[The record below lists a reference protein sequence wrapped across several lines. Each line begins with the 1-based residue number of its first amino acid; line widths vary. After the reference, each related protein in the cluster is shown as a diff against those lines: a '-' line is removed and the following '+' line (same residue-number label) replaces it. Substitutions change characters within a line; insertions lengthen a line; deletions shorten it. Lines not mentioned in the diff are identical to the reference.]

1 MARVKRWFKRRG
13 YAGSD
18 GYVCRNGGRTENETD
33 QTMSLVAALLTP
45 LALLLPTAGAVDIGR
60 EAGDVPAVVA
70 EADANRLA
78 LPEQPPL
85 PSFDASQTT
94 VYRRISQSYEVRS
107 ENQVRIEERVTI
119 RISPRPAPPPS
130 VLIDLPNRAPERRAS
145 ERDMGRCLPI
155 SGIAGVQVGGDDRL
169 LLFMRDRRIV
179 SAALERACRARDF
192 YSGFYVERNA
202 DGMMCVN
209 RDTLRSRSGA
219 TCRLSRIRQM
229 VDPDD

>member
-1 MARVKRWFKRRG
+1 
-13 YAGSD
+13 
-18 GYVCRNGGRTENETD
+18 
-33 QTMSLVAALLTP
+33 MSLVAALLTP
-45 LALLLPTAGAVDIGR
+45 LALLLPTAGAVDLGR
-60 EAGDVPAVVA
+60 EGGDVPAAVA
-70 EADANRLA
+70 EADPNRLA
-78 LPEQPPL
+78 LPDQPAL
-85 PSFDASQTT
+85 PTFDGSQTT
-94 VYRRISQSYEVRS
+94 VYRRISQSFEVRP
-107 ENQVRIEERVTI
+107 ENQVRIEQRVTI
-119 RISPRPAPPPS
+119 RITPRPAPPPPS
-130 VLIDLPNRAPERRAS
+130 VLIDLPNRAPERRAN
-145 ERDMGRCLPI
+145 EREIGRCLPI

-202 DGMMCVN
+202 DGLMCVN